1 MTCGWDGI
9 RPEGLTGYSYPLV
22 LDVGISRNHFTKG
35 KRQKNG
41 KENEE
46 MLFPEGTDMSLCK
59 QSKQDEFAPQTEK
72 KSNSCEQ
79 GH

>member
-1 MTCGWDGI
+1 MTGGWDSI
-9 RPEGLTGYSYPLV
+9 RSEGLTGYSYPLV
-22 LDVGISRNHFTKG
+22 LDVGISRNHFTK
-35 KRQKNG
+35 
-41 KENEE
+41 EVET